1 MLPIVCSMKEIIR
14 SLSRN
19 KLKTLNWKYI
29 LELLNVPRYNLLQ
42 YCNLKITLRMT
53 SNFRSRPFIFSN
65 DAKNIW
71 TVTSHKRMII
81 IIINSYSLFVDIKII
96 RSFLLSSAVDKSIK
110 HLFALLYT
118 QTLKEYAIQQWFVN
132 ACLSLSQNALLKHL

>member
-1 MLPIVCSMKEIIR
+1 MTLCIQNMTGYQPGGCRVIKNVYLNFWMCSDIIFY
-14 SLSRN
+14 N
-19 KLKTLNWKYI
+19 
-29 LELLNVPRYNLLQ
+29 NVTW
-42 YCNLKITLRMT
+42 KITLRMT

-81 IIINSYSLFVDIKII
+81 IIDISYSLFVDIKII

-110 HLFALLYT
+110 YLFALLYM

-132 ACLSLSQNALLKHL
+132 VCLSLSQNVLVKHL

>member
-1 MLPIVCSMKEIIR
+1 MHTEYDRFSVLIKNVYLNFWMCSDIIFY
-14 SLSRN
+14 N
-19 KLKTLNWKYI
+19 
-29 LELLNVPRYNLLQ
+29 NVTW
-42 YCNLKITLRMT
+42 KITLRMT

-81 IIINSYSLFVDIKII
+81 IIDISYSLFVDIKII

-110 HLFALLYT
+110 YLFALLYM
-118 QTLKEYAIQQWFVN
+118 QTLKEYAIQQSFVN
-132 ACLSLSQNALLKHL
+132 VCLSLSQNVLLKHL

>member
-1 MLPIVCSMKEIIR
+1 MHTEYDRLPAR
-14 SLSRN
+14 RLSRN
-19 KLKTLNWKYI
+19 VYLNFWMCSDIIFYN
-29 LELLNVPRYNLLQ
+29 NVTW
-42 YCNLKITLRMT
+42 KITLRMT

-81 IIINSYSLFVDIKII
+81 IIDISYSLFVDIKII

-110 HLFALLYT
+110 YLFALLYM
-118 QTLKEYAIQQWFVN
+118 QTLKEYAIQQWCVN
-132 ACLSLSQNALLKHL
+132 VCLSLSQNVLVKHL

>member
-1 MLPIVCSMKEIIR
+1 MKEIIR

-19 KLKTLNWKYI
+19 KLKTLDGKYI
-29 LELLNVPRYNLLQ
+29 FELLNVPRYNFLQ

-110 HLFALLYT
+110 HFFALLYM
-118 QTLKEYAIQQWFVN
+118 QTLNNTPFN
-132 ACLSLSQNALLKHL
+132 NDSLMHACHYHRMHC

>member
-1 MLPIVCSMKEIIR
+1 MHTEYSVLIKNVYLNFWMCSDIIFY
-14 SLSRN
+14 N
-19 KLKTLNWKYI
+19 
-29 LELLNVPRYNLLQ
+29 NVTW
-42 YCNLKITLRMT
+42 KITLRMT

-81 IIINSYSLFVDIKII
+81 IINISYSLFVDIKII

-110 HLFALLYT
+110 YLFALLYM
-118 QTLKEYAIQQWFVN
+118 QTLKEYAIN
-132 ACLSLSQNALLKHL
+132 KDSLMYACHYHRMYC

>member
-1 MLPIVCSMKEIIR
+1 MLPIVCSIKEKIR
-14 SLSRN
+14 SFSRN
-19 KLKTLNWKYI
+19 KLKTLFWMCSDIIFYN
-29 LELLNVPRYNLLQ
+29 NVTW
-42 YCNLKITLRMT
+42 KITLRMT

-81 IIINSYSLFVDIKII
+81 IINISYSLFVDIKII

-110 HLFALLYT
+110 YLFALLYM

-132 ACLSLSQNALLKHL
+132 VCLSSSQNVLVKHL